1 MRGGGVVASML
12 LALALVHPAHAAR
25 SVAELNEAGKA
36 AYGRGDFAAAER
48 LFLQAIA
55 EAPDEPLLHYHRAIT
70 LMRLSR
76 WPDAAAA
83 FQTALRLDPPA
94 DVAAAA
100 RAGLR
105 SIDSLRQPAPPG
117 PRTDETTVR
126 LQRLGGNWVAQ
137 VRVNGTHVARFLV
150 DTGASTCVISPGLAA
165 ALNIRPDRQAP
176 PVPLQ
181 TISGLTR
188 GQLVS
193 IASLQVGDVET
204 ENVMAVVHPLGSS
217 MDGILGNTFLARFLV
232 TLDPAQGVLRL
243 SPK

>member
-1 MRGGGVVASML
+1 MSGRGAVVAAW
-12 LALALVHPAHAAR
+12 LALALVHPADAAR
-25 SVAELNEAGKA
+25 SVADLNEAGKA
-36 AYGRGDFAAAER
+36 AYARGDLAAAER
-48 LFLQAIA
+48 LFDQAIA
-55 EAPDEPLLHYHRAIT
+55 EAPNEPLLHYHRGIT

-83 FQTALRLDPPA
+83 FQSALRLDPPP

-105 SIDSLRQPAPPG
+105 STESLLRRPEPRG
-117 PRTDETTVR
+117 PRADETTVR
-126 LQRLGGNWVAQ
+126 LQRLGGNWVAH
-137 VRVNGTHVARFLV
+137 VRVNDRVARFLV

-181 TISGLTR
+181 TISGVTR

-193 IASLQVGDVET
+193 IPSLRVGDVEA
-204 ENVMAVVHPLGSS
+204 EDVIAVVHPLGAS
-217 MDGILGNTFLARFLV
+217 MDGILGNTFLARFMV

-243 SPK
+243 NPK